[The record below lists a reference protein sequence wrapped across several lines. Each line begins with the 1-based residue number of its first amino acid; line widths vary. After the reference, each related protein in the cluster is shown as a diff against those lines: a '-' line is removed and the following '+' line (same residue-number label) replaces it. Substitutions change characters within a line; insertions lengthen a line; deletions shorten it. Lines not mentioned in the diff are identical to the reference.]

1 MLVRLVGST
10 PRAAEGIAMT
20 AELSSTELLAQLDDD
35 QAAAA
40 TALNGPVAIIAGAGS
55 GKTRTIS
62 HRIAYGIQT
71 GAYSASRVFALSYT
85 NKAAAEIRTRLRS
98 LGAGDVA
105 VRTFHSAALAQLQYF
120 WPQLTESF
128 APKLVTNKGG
138 LIQEVLSE
146 MGIRPSQ
153 DLKST
158 LQAEVEFL
166 RYSMQ
171 DIDKY
176 QDSGRQIDGLS
187 HEKFAEFFKN
197 YELFKQKRRVIDW
210 EDALLLTVGLLRD
223 QPRMLAHVQQQ
234 YRFFTVDEYQD
245 ISPLQQALLETW
257 LGERQELCVVGDPRQ
272 TIYSFAGAR
281 SDFLTGFDARYPEA
295 AVFELNKNYRS
306 SSEIVGLANRISP
319 ATPLDPMRRVHSAPS
334 FASFQTASEEAA
346 GVIDQITKALSQRVP
361 AREIAVLA
369 RTNSQLEP
377 IESELRARG
386 VDYQVRGSGRF
397 FKKPEVSM
405 ALGAIRALQSAELS
419 EPLFAE
425 VSKIVT
431 ALGWQSQGERNEKWQ
446 ALNWFFE
453 VLEEINPSSLE
464 EYLRELDERERSGHE
479 PVRDA
484 VMLATI
490 HGTKGLEFEMV
501 FLIGINQGYFPI
513 GYAKTDQEKAEELR
527 LLYVAVTRAKDFL
540 QLSHRQDRPA
550 SEFIQRFDSHNL
562 SSGAPAQ

>member
-1 MLVRLVGST
+1 MSR
-10 PRAAEGIAMT
+10 
-20 AELSSTELLAQLDDD
+20 ELSSSELLAQLDED

-40 TALNGPVAIIAGAGS
+40 MALNGPVAIIAGAGS

-85 NKAAAEIRTRLRS
+85 NKAAAEIRTRLRQ
-98 LGAGDVA
+98 LGAGEVA

-128 APKLVTNKGG
+128 APKLVTNKHG

-146 MGIRPSQ
+146 MGIRGSQ
-153 DLKST
+153 DLKSS
-158 LQAEVEFL
+158 LQSEIEFL

-171 DIDKY
+171 DIDRY
-176 QDSGRQIDGLS
+176 GDSGRQLEALS
-187 HEKFAEFFKN
+187 VEKFIEFFKN
-197 YELFKQKRRVIDW
+197 YEEFKQKRRIIDW

-272 TIYSFAGAR
+272 TIYTFAGAR
-281 SDFLTGFDARYPEA
+281 SDFLTGFDQRYPDA
-295 AVFELNKNYRS
+295 SVFELNKNYRS
-306 SSEIVGLANRISP
+306 SLEIVALANRVSP
-319 ATPLDPMRRVHSAPS
+319 ATPLEAIRQVSSTPKFKAFQSA
-334 FASFQTASEEAA
+334 ADEATK
-346 GVIDQITKALSQRVP
+346 ITQQILAALSEKVP
-361 AREIAVLA
+361 AREIAVLT
-369 RTNSQLEP
+369 RTNSQLVE
-377 IESELRARG
+377 IERELKAEG

-397 FKKPEVSM
+397 FKRPEVSM
-405 ALGAIRALQSAELS
+405 ALGAIRALQPGQLT
-419 EPLFAE
+419 EPLFVE
-425 VSKIVT
+425 VSKIIT
-431 ALGWQSQGERNEKWQ
+431 ALGWQSTGEKNDKWQ

-453 VLEEINPSSLE
+453 VLEEINASGLE

-501 FLIGINQGYFPI
+501 FLIGLNQGYFPI
-513 GYAKTDQEKAEELR
+513 GYAKTEQERAEELR
-527 LLYVAVTRAKDFL
+527 LFYVAVTRAKNFL
-540 QLSHRQDRPA
+540 QISHRLDRPT
-550 SEFIQRFDSHNL
+550 SDFVRQFDNHSL
-562 SSGAPAQ
+562 SNQPPVQ

>member
-1 MLVRLVGST
+1 MSR
-10 PRAAEGIAMT
+10 
-20 AELSSTELLAQLDDD
+20 ELSSSELLAQLDED

-40 TALNGPVAIIAGAGS
+40 MALNGPVAIIAGAGS

-85 NKAAAEIRTRLRS
+85 NKAAAEIRTRLRQ
-98 LGAGDVA
+98 LGAGEVA

-128 APKLVTNKGG
+128 APKLVTNKHG
-138 LIQEVLSE
+138 LIQEVLAE
-146 MGIRPSQ
+146 MGIRGSQ
-153 DLKST
+153 DLKSS
-158 LQAEVEFL
+158 LQSEIEFL

-171 DIDKY
+171 DIDRY
-176 QDSGRQIDGLS
+176 GDSGRQIEALS
-187 HEKFAEFFKN
+187 VEKFIEFFKN
-197 YELFKQKRRVIDW
+197 YEEFKQKRRIIDW

-272 TIYSFAGAR
+272 TIYTFAGAR
-281 SDFLTGFDARYPEA
+281 SDFLTGFDQRYPDA
-295 AVFELNKNYRS
+295 SVFELNKNYRS
-306 SSEIVGLANRISP
+306 SLEIVALANRVSP
-319 ATPLDPMRRVHSAPS
+319 ATPLEAIRQVSSTPKFKAFQSA
-334 FASFQTASEEAA
+334 ADEATK
-346 GVIDQITKALSQRVP
+346 ITQQILAALSEKVP
-361 AREIAVLA
+361 AREIAVLT
-369 RTNSQLEP
+369 RTNSQLVE
-377 IESELRARG
+377 IERELKAEG

-397 FKKPEVSM
+397 FKRPEVSM
-405 ALGAIRALQSAELS
+405 ALGAIRALQPGQLT
-419 EPLFAE
+419 EPLFVE
-425 VSKIVT
+425 VSKIIT
-431 ALGWQSQGERNEKWQ
+431 ALGWQSTGEKNDKWQ
-446 ALNWFFE
+446 ALNWFVE
-453 VLEEINPSSLE
+453 VLEEINASGLE

-501 FLIGINQGYFPI
+501 FLIGLNQGYFPI
-513 GYAKTDQEKAEELR
+513 GYAKTEQERAEELR
-527 LLYVAVTRAKDFL
+527 LFYVAVTRAKNFL
-540 QLSHRQDRPA
+540 QISHRLDRPT
-550 SEFIQRFDSHNL
+550 SDFVRQFDNHSL
-562 SSGAPAQ
+562 SNQPPVQ

>member
-1 MLVRLVGST
+1 MSR
-10 PRAAEGIAMT
+10 
-20 AELSSTELLAQLDDD
+20 ELSSSELLAQLDED

-40 TALNGPVAIIAGAGS
+40 MALNGPVAIIAGAGS

-85 NKAAAEIRTRLRS
+85 NKAAAEIRTRLRQ
-98 LGAGDVA
+98 LGAGEVA

-128 APKLVTNKGG
+128 APKLVTNKHG

-146 MGIRPSQ
+146 MGIRGSQ
-153 DLKST
+153 DLKSS
-158 LQAEVEFL
+158 LQSEIEFL

-171 DIDKY
+171 DIDRY
-176 QDSGRQIDGLS
+176 GDSGRQIEALS
-187 HEKFAEFFKN
+187 VEKFIEFFKN
-197 YELFKQKRRVIDW
+197 YEEFKQKRRIIDW

-272 TIYSFAGAR
+272 TIYTFAGAR
-281 SDFLTGFDARYPEA
+281 SDFLTDFDQRFPDAS
-295 AVFELNKNYRS
+295 VFELNKNYRS
-306 SSEIVGLANRISP
+306 SLEIVALANRVSP
-319 ATPLDPMRRVHSAPS
+319 ATPLEAIRQVSSTPKFKAFQSA
-334 FASFQTASEEAA
+334 ADEATK
-346 GVIDQITKALSQRVP
+346 ITQQILAALSEKVP
-361 AREIAVLA
+361 AREIAVLT
-369 RTNSQLEP
+369 RTNSQLVE
-377 IESELRARG
+377 IERELKAEG

-397 FKKPEVSM
+397 FKRPEVSM
-405 ALGAIRALQSAELS
+405 ALGAIRALQPGQLT
-419 EPLFAE
+419 EPLFVE
-425 VSKIVT
+425 VSKIIT
-431 ALGWQSQGERNEKWQ
+431 ALGWQSTGEKNDKWQ

-453 VLEEINPSSLE
+453 VLEEINASGLE

-501 FLIGINQGYFPI
+501 FLIGLNQGYFPI
-513 GYAKTDQEKAEELR
+513 GYAKTEQERAEELR
-527 LLYVAVTRAKDFL
+527 LFYVAVTRAKNFL
-540 QLSHRQDRPA
+540 QISHRLDRPT
-550 SEFIQRFDSHNL
+550 SDFVRQFDNHSL
-562 SSGAPAQ
+562 SNQPPVQ

>member
-1 MLVRLVGST
+1 MSR
-10 PRAAEGIAMT
+10 
-20 AELSSTELLAQLDDD
+20 ELSSSELLAQLDED

-40 TALNGPVAIIAGAGS
+40 MALNGPVAIIAGAGS

-85 NKAAAEIRTRLRS
+85 NKAAAEIRTRLRQ
-98 LGAGDVA
+98 LGAGEVA

-128 APKLVTNKGG
+128 APKLVTNKHG

-146 MGIRPSQ
+146 MGIRGSQ
-153 DLKST
+153 DLKSS
-158 LQAEVEFL
+158 LQSEIEFL

-171 DIDKY
+171 DIDRY
-176 QDSGRQIDGLS
+176 GDSGRQIEALS
-187 HEKFAEFFKN
+187 AEKFIEFFKN
-197 YELFKQKRRVIDW
+197 YEEFKQKRRIIDW

-272 TIYSFAGAR
+272 TIYTFAGAR
-281 SDFLTGFDARYPEA
+281 SDFLTGFDQRYPDA
-295 AVFELNKNYRS
+295 SVFELNKNYRS
-306 SSEIVGLANRISP
+306 SLEIVALANRVSP
-319 ATPLDPMRRVHSAPS
+319 ATPLEAIRQVSSTPKFKAFQSA
-334 FASFQTASEEAA
+334 ADEATK
-346 GVIDQITKALSQRVP
+346 ITQQILAALSEKVP
-361 AREIAVLA
+361 AREIAVLT
-369 RTNSQLEP
+369 RTNSQLVE
-377 IESELRARG
+377 IERELKAEG

-397 FKKPEVSM
+397 FKRPEVSM
-405 ALGAIRALQSAELS
+405 ALGAIRALQPGQLT
-419 EPLFAE
+419 EPLFVE
-425 VSKIVT
+425 VSKIIT
-431 ALGWQSQGERNEKWQ
+431 ALGWQSTGEKNDKWQ
-446 ALNWFFE
+446 ALNWFVE
-453 VLEEINPSSLE
+453 VLEEINASVLD

-501 FLIGINQGYFPI
+501 FLIGLNQGYFPI
-513 GYAKTDQEKAEELR
+513 GYAKTEQERAEELR
-527 LLYVAVTRAKDFL
+527 LFYVAVTRAKNFL
-540 QLSHRQDRPA
+540 QISHRLDRPT
-550 SEFIQRFDSHNL
+550 SDFVRQFDNHSL
-562 SSGAPAQ
+562 SNQLPVQ

>member
-1 MLVRLVGST
+1 MSR
-10 PRAAEGIAMT
+10 
-20 AELSSTELLAQLDDD
+20 ELSSSELLAQLDED

-40 TALNGPVAIIAGAGS
+40 MALNGPVAIIAGAGS

-85 NKAAAEIRTRLRS
+85 NKAAAEIRTRLRQ
-98 LGAGDVA
+98 LGAGEVA

-128 APKLVTNKGG
+128 APKLVTNKHG

-146 MGIRPSQ
+146 MGIRGSQ
-153 DLKST
+153 DLKSS
-158 LQAEVEFL
+158 LQSEIEFL

-171 DIDKY
+171 DIDRY
-176 QDSGRQIDGLS
+176 GDSGRQIEALS
-187 HEKFAEFFKN
+187 MEKFIEFFKN
-197 YELFKQKRRVIDW
+197 YEEFKQKRRIIDW

-272 TIYSFAGAR
+272 TIYTFAGAR
-281 SDFLTGFDARYPEA
+281 SDFLTDFDQRFPDAS
-295 AVFELNKNYRS
+295 VFELNKNYRS
-306 SSEIVGLANRISP
+306 SLEIVALANRVSP
-319 ATPLDPMRRVHSAPS
+319 ATPLEAIRQVSSTPKFKAFQSA
-334 FASFQTASEEAA
+334 ADEATK
-346 GVIDQITKALSQRVP
+346 ITQQILAALSEKVP
-361 AREIAVLA
+361 AREIAVLT
-369 RTNSQLEP
+369 RTNSQLVE
-377 IESELRARG
+377 IERELKAEG

-397 FKKPEVSM
+397 FKRPEVSM
-405 ALGAIRALQSAELS
+405 ALGAIRALQPGQLT
-419 EPLFAE
+419 EPLFVE
-425 VSKIVT
+425 VSKIIT
-431 ALGWQSQGERNEKWQ
+431 ALGWQSTGEKNDKWQ
-446 ALNWFFE
+446 ALNWFVE
-453 VLEEINPSSLE
+453 VLEEINASGLE

-501 FLIGINQGYFPI
+501 FLIGLNQGYFPI
-513 GYAKTDQEKAEELR
+513 GYAKTEQERAEELR
-527 LLYVAVTRAKDFL
+527 LFYVAVTRAKNFL
-540 QLSHRQDRPA
+540 QISHRLDRPT
-550 SEFIQRFDSHNL
+550 SDFVRQFDNHSL
-562 SSGAPAQ
+562 SNQPPVQ

>member
-1 MLVRLVGST
+1 MSR
-10 PRAAEGIAMT
+10 
-20 AELSSTELLAQLDDD
+20 ELSSSELLAQLDED

-40 TALNGPVAIIAGAGS
+40 MALNGPVAIIAGAGS

-85 NKAAAEIRTRLRS
+85 NKAAAEIRTRLRQ
-98 LGAGDVA
+98 LGAGEVA

-128 APKLVTNKGG
+128 APKLVTNKHG

-146 MGIRPSQ
+146 MGIRGSQ
-153 DLKST
+153 DLKSS
-158 LQAEVEFL
+158 LQSEVEFL

-171 DIDKY
+171 DIDRY
-176 QDSGRQIDGLS
+176 GDSGRQIEVLS
-187 HEKFAEFFKN
+187 VEKFIEFFKN
-197 YELFKQKRRVIDW
+197 YEEFKQKRRIIDW

-272 TIYSFAGAR
+272 TIYTFAGAR
-281 SDFLTGFDARYPEA
+281 SDFLTGFDQRYPDA
-295 AVFELNKNYRS
+295 SVFELNKNYRS
-306 SSEIVGLANRISP
+306 SLEIVALANRVSP
-319 ATPLDPMRRVHSAPS
+319 ATPLEAIRQVSSTPKFKAFQSA
-334 FASFQTASEEAA
+334 ADEATK
-346 GVIDQITKALSQRVP
+346 ITQQILAALSEKVP
-361 AREIAVLA
+361 AREIAVLT
-369 RTNSQLEP
+369 RTNSQLVE
-377 IESELRARG
+377 IERELKAEG

-397 FKKPEVSM
+397 FKRPEVSM
-405 ALGAIRALQSAELS
+405 ALGAIRALQPGQLT
-419 EPLFAE
+419 EPLFVE
-425 VSKIVT
+425 VSKIIT
-431 ALGWQSQGERNEKWQ
+431 ALGWQSTGEKNDKWQ
-446 ALNWFFE
+446 ALNWFVE
-453 VLEEINPSSLE
+453 VLEEINASVLD

-501 FLIGINQGYFPI
+501 FLIGLNQGYFPI
-513 GYAKTDQEKAEELR
+513 GYAKTEQERAEELR
-527 LLYVAVTRAKDFL
+527 LFYVAVTRAKNFL
-540 QLSHRQDRPA
+540 QISHRLDRPT
-550 SEFIQRFDSHNL
+550 SDFVRQFDNHSL
-562 SSGAPAQ
+562 SNQLPVQ

>member
-1 MLVRLVGST
+1 MSR
-10 PRAAEGIAMT
+10 
-20 AELSSTELLAQLDDD
+20 ELSSSELLAQLDED

-40 TALNGPVAIIAGAGS
+40 MALNGPVAIIAGAGS

-85 NKAAAEIRTRLRS
+85 NKAAAEIRTRLRQ
-98 LGAGDVA
+98 LGAGEVA

-128 APKLVTNKGG
+128 APKLVTNKHG

-146 MGIRPSQ
+146 MGIRGSQ
-153 DLKST
+153 DLKSS
-158 LQAEVEFL
+158 LQSEIEFL

-171 DIDKY
+171 DIDRY
-176 QDSGRQIDGLS
+176 GDSGRQIEALS
-187 HEKFAEFFKN
+187 AEKFIEFFKN
-197 YELFKQKRRVIDW
+197 YEEFKQKRRIIDW

-272 TIYSFAGAR
+272 TIYTFAGAR
-281 SDFLTGFDARYPEA
+281 SDFLTDFDQRYPDA
-295 AVFELNKNYRS
+295 SVFELNKNYRS
-306 SSEIVGLANRISP
+306 SLEIVALANRVSP
-319 ATPLDPMRRVHSAPS
+319 ATPLEAIRQVSSTPKFKAFQSA
-334 FASFQTASEEAA
+334 ADEATK
-346 GVIDQITKALSQRVP
+346 ITQQILAALSEKVP
-361 AREIAVLA
+361 AREIAVLT
-369 RTNSQLEP
+369 RTNSQLVE
-377 IESELRARG
+377 IERELKAEG

-397 FKKPEVSM
+397 FKRPEVSM
-405 ALGAIRALQSAELS
+405 ALGAIRALQPGQLT
-419 EPLFAE
+419 EPLFVE
-425 VSKIVT
+425 VSKIIT
-431 ALGWQSQGERNEKWQ
+431 ALGWQSTGEKNDKWQ
-446 ALNWFFE
+446 ALNWFVE
-453 VLEEINPSSLE
+453 VLEEINASGLE

-501 FLIGINQGYFPI
+501 FLIGLNQGYFPI
-513 GYAKTDQEKAEELR
+513 GYAKTEQERAEELR
-527 LLYVAVTRAKDFL
+527 LFYVAVTRAKNFL
-540 QLSHRQDRPA
+540 QISHRLDRPT
-550 SEFIQRFDSHNL
+550 SDFVRQFDNHSL
-562 SSGAPAQ
+562 SNQPPVQ

>member
-1 MLVRLVGST
+1 MSR
-10 PRAAEGIAMT
+10 
-20 AELSSTELLAQLDDD
+20 ELSSSELLAQLDED

-40 TALNGPVAIIAGAGS
+40 MALNGPVAIIAGAGS

-85 NKAAAEIRTRLRS
+85 NKAAAEIRTRLRQ
-98 LGAGDVA
+98 LGAGEVA

-128 APKLVTNKGG
+128 APKLVTNKHG

-146 MGIRPSQ
+146 MGIKGSQ
-153 DLKST
+153 DLKSS
-158 LQAEVEFL
+158 LQSEIEFL

-171 DIDKY
+171 DIDRY
-176 QDSGRQIDGLS
+176 GDSGRQIEALS
-187 HEKFAEFFKN
+187 MEKFIEFFKN
-197 YELFKQKRRVIDW
+197 YEEFKQKRRIIDW

-272 TIYSFAGAR
+272 TIYTFAGAR
-281 SDFLTGFDARYPEA
+281 SDFLTDFDQRYPDA
-295 AVFELNKNYRS
+295 SVFELNKNYRS
-306 SSEIVGLANRISP
+306 SLEIVALANRVSP
-319 ATPLDPMRRVHSAPS
+319 ATPLEAIRQVSSTPKFKAFQSA
-334 FASFQTASEEAA
+334 ADEATK
-346 GVIDQITKALSQRVP
+346 ITQQILAALSEKVP
-361 AREIAVLA
+361 AREIAVLT
-369 RTNSQLEP
+369 RTNSQLVE
-377 IESELRARG
+377 IERELKAEG

-397 FKKPEVSM
+397 FKRPEVSM
-405 ALGAIRALQSAELS
+405 ALGAIRALQPGQLT
-419 EPLFAE
+419 EPLFVE
-425 VSKIVT
+425 VSKIIT
-431 ALGWQSQGERNEKWQ
+431 ALGWQSTGEKNDKWQ
-446 ALNWFFE
+446 ALNWFVE
-453 VLEEINPSSLE
+453 VLEEINASGLE

-501 FLIGINQGYFPI
+501 FLIGLNQGYFPI
-513 GYAKTDQEKAEELR
+513 GYAKTEQERAEELR
-527 LLYVAVTRAKDFL
+527 LFYVAVTRAKNFL
-540 QLSHRQDRPA
+540 QISHRLDRPT
-550 SEFIQRFDSHNL
+550 SDFVRQFDNHSL
-562 SSGAPAQ
+562 SNQPPVQ

>member
-1 MLVRLVGST
+1 MGQRHAQLKEYLMSR
-10 PRAAEGIAMT
+10 
-20 AELSSTELLAQLDDD
+20 ELSSSELLAQLDED

-40 TALNGPVAIIAGAGS
+40 MALNGPVAIIAGAGS

-85 NKAAAEIRTRLRS
+85 NKAAAEIRTRLRQ
-98 LGAGDVA
+98 LGAGEVA

-128 APKLVTNKGG
+128 APKLVTNKHG

-146 MGIRPSQ
+146 MGIRGSQ
-153 DLKST
+153 DLKSS
-158 LQAEVEFL
+158 LQSEIEFL

-171 DIDKY
+171 DIDRY
-176 QDSGRQIDGLS
+176 GDSGRQIEALS
-187 HEKFAEFFKN
+187 VEKFIEFFKN
-197 YELFKQKRRVIDW
+197 YEEFKQKRRIIDW

-272 TIYSFAGAR
+272 TIYTFAGAR
-281 SDFLTGFDARYPEA
+281 SDFLTGFDQRYPDA
-295 AVFELNKNYRS
+295 SVFELNKNYRS
-306 SSEIVGLANRISP
+306 SLEIVALANRVSP
-319 ATPLDPMRRVHSAPS
+319 ATPLEAIRQVSSTPKFKAFQSA
-334 FASFQTASEEAA
+334 ADEATK
-346 GVIDQITKALSQRVP
+346 ITQQILAALSEKVP
-361 AREIAVLA
+361 AREIAVLT
-369 RTNSQLEP
+369 RTNSQLVE
-377 IESELRARG
+377 IERELKAEG

-397 FKKPEVSM
+397 FKRPEVSM
-405 ALGAIRALQSAELS
+405 ALGAIRALQPGQLT
-419 EPLFAE
+419 EPLFVE
-425 VSKIVT
+425 VSKIIT
-431 ALGWQSQGERNEKWQ
+431 ALGWQSTGEKNDKWQ
-446 ALNWFFE
+446 ALNWFVE
-453 VLEEINPSSLE
+453 VLEEINASGLD

-501 FLIGINQGYFPI
+501 FLIGLNQGYFPI
-513 GYAKTDQEKAEELR
+513 GYAKTEQERAEELR
-527 LLYVAVTRAKDFL
+527 LFYVAVTRAKNFL
-540 QLSHRQDRPA
+540 QISHRLDRPT
-550 SEFIQRFDSHNL
+550 SDFVRQFDNHSL
-562 SSGAPAQ
+562 SNQLPVQ